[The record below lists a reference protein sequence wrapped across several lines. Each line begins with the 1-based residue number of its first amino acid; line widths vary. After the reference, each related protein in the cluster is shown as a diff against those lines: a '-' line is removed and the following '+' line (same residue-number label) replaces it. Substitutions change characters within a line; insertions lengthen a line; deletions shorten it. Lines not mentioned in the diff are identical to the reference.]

1 MIKGYARSKGVHIM
15 KKSKRWT
22 MLVAGLALT
31 GLFVGAA
38 LAATGDQNDPLVTL
52 SYLEQTTIPNVVS
65 QVEAK
70 AAARQTELAKTLSDQ
85 IEQYKKDIAS
95 MGGGGAGASA
105 SYTLVTLS
113 SGQTMYLEV
122 GCEVMLRVG
131 TATVKAATSPAL
143 IDISTGGTINNGA
156 ALTQNHLY
164 MATIADRT
172 ITPTAATVRLLV
184 RGGYSVA

>member
-1 MIKGYARSKGVHIM
+1 M

-22 MLVAGLALT
+22 MLVAALALT

-38 LAATGDQNDPLVTL
+38 LAATGDQNDPLVTK
-52 SYLEQTTIPNVVS
+52 SYLDQIVMPDLVS

-70 AAARQTELAKTLSDQ
+70 TAARQEELKTALNSQ

-95 MGGGGAGASA
+95 MGTGGSGASA
-105 SYTLVTLS
+105 SYTLVTLT

-131 TATVKAATSPAL
+131 AATVNAGTSPAL
-143 IDISTGGTINNGA
+143 IDISTGGAINNGA